1 MCCYAMHEDD
11 VYCLKAIVR
20 EKDTASARASRLS
33 TAVQVTYSRKKIVTI
48 VTFKTLSVITNVG
61 VFYPAINLL
70 IRIFTRRRCRRPQ
83 AQNHSDLAVLTLGG
97 LTHPIICSL
106 LFTRDDFKKVIEA
119 KSTRFI
125 FQPKSVPGPRRKSG
139 KGRKKQV
146 NVLYCRGPHDIL
158 STKASYISG
167 RGHVCPYTLIL
178 DME

>member
-1 MCCYAMHEDD
+1 MSTTSGSES
-11 VYCLKAIVR
+11 LR
-20 EKDTASARASRLS
+20 SRRSHLRWAH
-33 TAVQVTYSRKKIVTI
+33 TPHHI
-48 VTFKTLSVITNVG
+48 
-61 VFYPAINLL
+61 L
-70 IRIFTRRRCRRPQ
+70 I
-83 AQNHSDLAVLTLGG
+83 
-97 LTHPIICSL
+97 IIYKG
-106 LFTRDDFKKVIEA
+106 DFKKVIEA

-178 DME
+178 KKELGDMGDMEQ